1 MAECWYQ
8 YMFNGVN
15 CSSGRD
21 ATLTKKSGNT
31 AAPTAASI
39 TNIEF
44 WLVLSVNSPASST
57 NRFKWIQYNGSQV
70 VGQTDTT
77 GINVWNYHGYYSDNP
92 SKKAYC
98 YASTTNSTLKT
109 ALAGA
114 SSIAV
119 KVAAINTGQGTSYA
133 RGFEIKVT
141 YTPYSACGAPTS
153 VTGARTRASVT
164 VSWSGATSGTSNTIN
179 GYDVRWWYND
189 GSANGVYGTIQ
200 AVSTTATS
208 GTYTFTGLT
217 QGRTYQF
224 GVRTKGTAG
233 SSYYSTWTWSANIA
247 IPTRPT
253 VTAGTVITKTQMDN
267 LKSWVGAAST
277 TPTTVTVGNS
287 ITATIGN
294 TYRASSATAG
304 GSVTATW
311 YNTD

>member
-8 YMFNGVN
+8 YMFSGVN
-15 CSSGRD
+15 CSGGRD

-44 WLVLSVNSPASST
+44 WLVLSVSSPASST
-57 NRFKWIQYNGSQV
+57 NRFKWIQYGGSQV

-92 SKKAYC
+92 GKKAYC

-119 KVAAINTGQGTSYA
+119 KVAAINTGKGTSYA

-153 VTGARTRASVT
+153 VTGTRTRASVT

-200 AVSTTATS
+200 SVSSTATS
-208 GTYTFTGLT
+208 GSYTFTGLT
-217 QGRTYQF
+217 QNRTYQF

-233 SSYYSTWTWSANIA
+233 SSYYSTWKWSSNVT

-253 VTAGTVITKTQMDN
+253 VTAGTQITKTQMDN
-267 LKSWVGAAST
+267 LKSWINTT
-277 TPTTVTVGNS
+277 TPTSVTIGGS